1 MSPEEEAIN
10 KTLDH
15 GDKIFENGVD
25 LSLGGAK
32 SVLKFS
38 GETCKNIVLNIERRV
53 SERFSCEREGV
64 EQTKVR
70 GLSVDL
76 KNKNQILKPI
86 KNGQSLTTRK
96 GGNIRKKSR
105 PR

>member
-1 MSPEEEAIN
+1 MSPEEEATN
-10 KTLDH
+10 KTLEH
-15 GDKIFENGVD
+15 GNKIFENGVD
-25 LSLGGAK
+25 VSLDGTK

-38 GETCKNIVLNIERRV
+38 GKTCKNIVLNVERRV
-53 SERFSCEREGV
+53 SERFSCEREGI
-64 EQTKVR
+64 EQTKIR
-70 GLSVDL
+70 GTSVDL

-86 KNGQSLTTRK
+86 QKGQSLTMRK